1 MEITTFLLYILGIP
15 HTSLRPHRYMYL
27 FTLNELEIHS
37 GIYKT
42 SFWVSYKTSRESGRA
57 EKRGSVTYSEDLII
71 IFIISGQENIND
83 WYSLNQ
89 GKYLNSNR
97 GKILL
102 FKQTFEISLPCSEI
116 QPAKLT
122 IMTLLLSVSHRVLCQ
137 LLILKQMVKT
147 LIFRKVKRFQSFLLW
162 KLFIFLFFP
171 KSSQNC
177 RSKKK
182 ISWKFYM
189 KKMVISP
196 DLKVWFRGDMVERN
210 VMLVT
215 QVTRVDSPFRRLRKC
230 LENSMENMHTDVTT

>member
-102 FKQTFEISLPCSEI
+102 FKQTFEISWPCSEI

-137 LLILKQMVKT
+137 LLISKQMVNI
-147 LIFRKVKRFQSFLLW
+147 LIFRKVKRFQSFLLS
-162 KLFIFLFFP
+162 KLFIFLFF
-171 KSSQNC
+171 S
-177 RSKKK
+177 
-182 ISWKFYM
+182 
-189 KKMVISP
+189 
-196 DLKVWFRGDMVERN
+196 
-210 VMLVT
+210 
-215 QVTRVDSPFRRLRKC
+215 
-230 LENSMENMHTDVTT
+230 